1 VPPEASLQALFFE
14 QHGSAGDLI
23 YGERPEP
30 EPGPGEV
37 RVRLETAALNHL
49 DLFVLGG
56 IPGIPIG
63 LPHIGGADGAG
74 RVDAVG
80 PMVDGVEIGT
90 EVVFDPGLSC
100 GRCEFC
106 RAGEQSLC
114 VTFGVLGEHSDGTFA
129 ESVVVAAESLAP
141 RPGHLSWEES
151 AAFGLTYL
159 TAWRMLINR
168 GALRP
173 DETVLIH
180 GIGGGVS
187 LACLQLAK
195 LTGCR
200 VIVTSRSPEKL
211 ERASELGADHVLPA
225 DDQVARAVR
234 GLTDKRG
241 ADVVV
246 DSVGEATWMQ
256 SLKAAAKGG
265 RILTCGA
272 TSGPNPKEEIRL
284 IFWNQLSIVGSTM
297 GSRDDWRRLIA
308 TVTAHQLVP
317 VVDKVV
323 PLAEGKTAYR
333 RLEDADQFGKIVLT
347 IDG

>member
-1 VPPEASLQALFFE
+1 MQALFFE
-14 QHGSAGDLI
+14 THGTVENLI
-23 YGERPEP
+23 FGERPVP

-37 RVRLETAALNHL
+37 RVRLKSAALNHL

-56 IPGIPIG
+56 MPGIPIG

-74 RVDAVG
+74 VVEAVG
-80 PMVDGVEIGT
+80 PAVAGIEIGA

-100 GRCEFC
+100 GHCDYC

-114 VTFGVLGEHSDGTFA
+114 VKFGVLGEHSDGTFA
-129 ESVVVAAESLAP
+129 ETVVVAADSLAP
-141 RPGHLSWEES
+141 RPEHLSWEES

-159 TAWRMLINR
+159 TAWRMLMTR
-168 GALRP
+168 GGLRSG
-173 DETVLIH
+173 ETVLIH

-187 LACLQLAK
+187 LACLQLSKMA
-195 LTGCR
+195 GCR

-211 ERASELGADHVLPA
+211 QKARELGADEVLPA

-234 GLTDKRG
+234 GLTGKRG

-256 SLKAAAKGG
+256 SLKAASKGG
-265 RILTCGA
+265 RIVTCGA

-284 IFWNQLSIVGSTM
+284 IFWNQLSIIGSTM
-297 GSRDDWRRLIA
+297 GSRDDWRRLMA
-308 TVTAHQLVP
+308 AVTGHQLRP
-317 VVDKVV
+317 VVDRVL
-323 PLAEGKTAYR
+323 PLAEGRSAYQ
-333 RLEDADQFGKIVLT
+333 RLEDAEQFGKIVLS